1 MLERGKMDRHVI
13 EIVGIDSLVPEEH
26 LLRKIDKAVD
36 FSRLYEMV
44 EPLYCEDNG
53 RPSVDPVVLF
63 KMVLIQHLYGL
74 PSLRRT
80 AEEVSGSIYYRWF
93 LGYTLQEETPHF
105 STVSYNFRHRFTEE
119 TVDQVFRWILEEVA
133 EAGYVTWNPCGVV
146 GEILPWNGPFLMGC
160 QKVNAILA
168 AGNTVVIKPPTWGV
182 LSMLLMASV
191 YEEAGFP
198 AGVVNVVTGSGPEVG
213 NYLVESDQVD
223 MVSMTGGTATGR
235 EIIAHSAKLVKD
247 IALELGGKSPNIFFE
262 DVDIQQAARFAVYGF
277 TNHAGQI
284 CVSGTRILVQ
294 RNIYDRFLEAMVAAA
309 GRLVPGDGFDP
320 NANLNTLISKAHA
333 ATVWDYIESGKR
345 EGARLLCGGVPYT
358 EGPLAQ
364 GNFVPVTIFAD
375 VTPNMTIFQEEIF
388 GPVGCV
394 TPFDTEEEAIAL
406 ANGTAYG
413 LAGGVFTKDIKRA
426 IRVAD
431 KVKSGQIYV
440 NNYFSKGMI
449 ESPGTGW
456 KESGLG
462 IAGIHKYMISKTV
475 FLETIDDV
483 LPPV

>member
-1 MLERGKMDRHVI
+1 MPMLEGNLFSGIVNFTVPIILTSLLQLLFNAADLVVVGQFCGSMSVAAVGATGALTNLMVNFFIGLSIGTGVAVAHGIGSREDREVHC
-13 EIVGIDSLVPEEH
+13 IVHTALPLSLVSG
-26 LLRKIDKAVD
+26 LVLTVLGVA
-36 FSRLYEMV
+36 FSRTFLHWMGT
-44 EPLYCEDNG
+44 PDT
-53 RPSVDPVVLF
+53 VLALSAVY
-63 KMVLIQHLYGL
+63 M
-74 PSLRRT
+74 
-80 AEEVSGSIYYRWF
+80 EIYF
-93 LGYTLQEETPHF
+93 GGVTFTMI
-105 STVSYNFRHRFTEE
+105 YNFS
-119 TVDQVFRWILEEVA
+119 A
-133 EAGYVTWNPCGVV
+133 
-146 GEILPWNGPFLMGC
+146 
-160 QKVNAILA
+160 AILRA
-168 AGNTVVIKPPTWGV
+168 AGDTKSP
-182 LSMLLMASV
+182 LL
-191 YEEAGFP
+191 FLFI

-213 NYLVESDQVD
+213 NNLVESDLVD

-235 EIIAHSAKLVKD
+235 EIITHSAKLVKD

-262 DVDIQQAARFAVYGF
+262 DVDIEQAARFAVYGF

-284 CVSGTRILVQ
+284 CVSGTRVLVQ
-294 RNIYDRFLEAMVAAA
+294 RSIYQRFLEAMVAAA

-406 ANGTAYG
+406 ANGTTYG